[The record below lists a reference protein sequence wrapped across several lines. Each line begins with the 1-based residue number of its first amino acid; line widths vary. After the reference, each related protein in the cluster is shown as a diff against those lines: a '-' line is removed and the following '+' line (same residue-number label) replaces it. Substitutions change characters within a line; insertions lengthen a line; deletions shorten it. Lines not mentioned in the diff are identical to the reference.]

1 MNGAHCSLLGSLP
14 LARSSSIS
22 RSFSF
27 ADMDRYKA
35 VEYLFDWRA
44 ARPSFDETVFCRE
57 MGTWDDEDEVDAL
70 ERCGM
75 IATDILG
82 LRVENDEGSHR
93 FGTRPEFHAALV
105 RRLDAM
111 VLDCWVRADCIN
123 FNIGPLVVGLRWT
136 LTSTGV
142 ECANFQSPGLR
153 SAATT
158 PARQK
163 QLVR

>member
-1 MNGAHCSLLGSLP
+1 
-14 LARSSSIS
+14 
-22 RSFSF
+22 
-27 ADMDRYKA
+27 MDRYKA

-75 IATDILG
+75 IATDMLG
-82 LRVENDEGSHR
+82 SKVESDEESHR
-93 FGTRPEFHAALV
+93 VGTRPESHAALKETGCNGIRLLGS
-105 RRLDAM
+105 RRLYQ
-111 VLDCWVRADCIN
+111 
-123 FNIGPLVVGLRWT
+123 FQYFEYESPLVVRLRWT
-136 LTSTGV
+136 LTSTGM

-158 PARQK
+158 RARQK